1 MFPALR
7 HWYPPKKFA
16 LLITLVAVSACSLS
30 TDLSGPAAIVQVSG
44 DQQTAPTNTPL
55 AAPLA
60 VIVVTQFGE
69 RLRNVTVTW
78 SIVSGGG
85 TLSATSTQTDDGGIA
100 EVNYTTGATAGQVVI
115 HARVQGLPPL
125 AFNITTT

>member
-1 MFPALR
+1 MFRVLR
-7 HWYPPKKFA
+7 HWRSPRRVA
-16 LLITLVAVSACSLS
+16 LLITLVAASACSLS
-30 TDLSGPAAIVQVSG
+30 TDVSGPAAIVRFSG
-44 DQQTAPTNTPL
+44 DQQSAPTNTPL

-85 TLSATSTQTDDGGIA
+85 TLSATSTPTDDSGIA
-100 EVNYTTGATAGQVVI
+100 EVNYTTGATAGLVVI